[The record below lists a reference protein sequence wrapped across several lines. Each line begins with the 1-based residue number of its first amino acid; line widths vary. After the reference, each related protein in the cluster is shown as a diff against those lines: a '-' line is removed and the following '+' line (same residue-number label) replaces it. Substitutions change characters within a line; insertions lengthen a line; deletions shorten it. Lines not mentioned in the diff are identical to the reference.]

1 MSKGIT
7 GSERVELIVQGREVI
22 EIGLTATDYLINWG
36 DGSSSR
42 DRFHVYLSVKE
53 KSVCVTGKNIR
64 ELVIRGKGIVSL
76 KVIGCFAMHHIT
88 CSDCNLSCIEL
99 DCINLRGLSMQN
111 NRVTQLS
118 LNSSNLDWLVCDNN
132 DLHELDLASQSRL
145 VMLSCKHNYL
155 EKLRL
160 PKLNFV
166 LKSIN
171 CACNNLSKEEL
182 NEIAATLPKY
192 IPYTNY
198 LFDYSLNPGTREVNF
213 SDMLACGWKLEESYN
228 TNLIEKL
235 ISKFRDLGYLK
246 AE

>member
-7 GSERVELIVQGREVI
+7 GSERIELIVQGREVI
-22 EIGLTATDYLINWG
+22 EIGLTASDYLINWG

-42 DRFHVYLSVKE
+42 DRFHVYLSAKE
-53 KSVCVTGKNIR
+53 KSISIAGKNIR
-64 ELVIRGKGIVSL
+64 ELLIRGKGIISL

-99 DCINLRGLSMQN
+99 DCINLSGLSMQN

-118 LNSSNLDWLVCDNN
+118 INSNNLDWLVCDNN
-132 DLHELDLASQSRL
+132 DLHELDLTSQSRL
-145 VMLSCKHNYL
+145 VMLSCKYNYL

-160 PKLNFV
+160 SKSNSV

-171 CACNNLSKEEL
+171 CVGNNLSKEEL
-182 NEIAATLPKY
+182 NEIATTLPKY

-198 LFDYSLNPGTREVNF
+198 LFDYSLNPGTKEVNF
-213 SDMLACGWKLEESYN
+213 SDMLARGWKVEKSFD
-228 TNLIEKL
+228 TQLIKKL

-246 AE
+246 SE